1 MDAALTA
8 AAIGVGGTVIVGIA
22 GFWANVRNTNKL
34 AGLTEQGQL
43 TDRYT
48 KAIEQLGSDKLDV
61 RIGGIYALER
71 VARDSV
77 SYHPTVMEVLAA
89 FIRERSHE
97 PWPDPERTP
106 PDLQASLTVIVRR
119 DATHDWH
126 PANLAGAILIW
137 ADATRV
143 PRADIGGDLTG
154 VNLMGADL
162 TLANLSDA
170 DLSPWVRT
178 KRIGD
183 RTHTSTSPANL
194 NSTNFT
200 RAVLPRA
207 NLARTRLNNA
217 ILVGAILTGA
227 DLTGADLTF
236 ANLTD
241 ADLSPSP
248 STETFSGRKTTIS
261 RVVHTGTKLSG
272 ANLTRALLVHAD
284 LTDADLTDATL
295 TGATLTGA
303 NLTGAKLTDAKLI
316 GANLTGAK
324 LINADLTRANLESW
338 DVTGAVLTANLTGAD
353 LTGANLTGARW
364 PADAE
369 VPEGWQRD
377 ADSEQLSKAAGSGP
391 AAPTTSD

>member
-126 PANLAGAILIW
+126 PANLAGA
-137 ADATRV
+137 
-143 PRADIGGDLTG
+143 
-154 VNLMGADL
+154 
-162 TLANLSDA
+162 
-170 DLSPWVRT
+170 
-178 KRIGD
+178 
-183 RTHTSTSPANL
+183 
-194 NSTNFT
+194 
-200 RAVLPRA
+200 
-207 NLARTRLNNA
+207 
-217 ILVGAILTGA
+217 
-227 DLTGADLTF
+227 
-236 ANLTD
+236 
-241 ADLSPSP
+241 
-248 STETFSGRKTTIS
+248 
-261 RVVHTGTKLSG
+261 
-272 ANLTRALLVHAD
+272 
-284 LTDADLTDATL
+284 
-295 TGATLTGA
+295 
-303 NLTGAKLTDAKLI
+303 
-316 GANLTGAK
+316 
-324 LINADLTRANLESW
+324 
-338 DVTGAVLTANLTGAD
+338 
-353 LTGANLTGARW
+353 
-364 PADAE
+364 
-369 VPEGWQRD
+369 
-377 ADSEQLSKAAGSGP
+377 
-391 AAPTTSD
+391 